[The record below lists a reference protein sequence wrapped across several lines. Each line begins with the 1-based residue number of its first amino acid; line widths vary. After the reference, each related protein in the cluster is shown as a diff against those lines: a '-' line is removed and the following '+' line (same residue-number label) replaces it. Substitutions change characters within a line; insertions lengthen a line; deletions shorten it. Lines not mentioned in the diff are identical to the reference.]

1 MSSDTQIDNKIK
13 ILSNKLNL
21 GNFDEVINDA
31 IILLKKNK
39 HQVIFNIL
47 CLAYQSKGQNKEAE
61 KIMNEALQLN
71 PNNPYFLNNMGITQ
85 HKLGNFKV
93 AEEYFLKGLKL
104 VPNYINILNNIG
116 NLKKD
121 LDQPYEALDYYNKS
135 LAINPKVIQT
145 LFNISLCHQS
155 LGNFEESKKYLND
168 LLTIDPRSTVAD
180 RLLSSMIKYK
190 EEDAHL
196 DKMEKK
202 ISEQKFDDIQLAN
215 LYFAIAKAKEDLKK
229 YDESFL
235 NYTKGNDILKKKSNF
250 NIEIEKKNFENIK
263 KIYLNII
270 KYPKIERSRKLIF
283 IVGMPRSGTSLIEQI
298 LSSHKKVYG
307 GGELVFLKEIIENKF
322 LLNTNSKLFNTLES
336 SQKIFEDAFNEY
348 ITKISEINS
357 SHEVF
362 TDKSPLNFRYIG
374 FIKKLFPNSKIINCN
389 RNSLDVCWS
398 NFKNFFGESLPFT
411 NNLYDLANYYKIYE
425 DLIEFW
431 KKKLPNEI
439 YEMEYYQLIHSP
451 EKEIRKLLSFCE
463 LDWDENCMK
472 HEKNT
477 KTIKTASHSQARQPI
492 NKTGLKTFEPFKD
505 YLKEISKILQN

>member
-1 MSSDTQIDNKIK
+1 MSSDTHIDKKIK

-39 HQVIFNIL
+39 HQIIFNIL
-47 CLAYQSKGQNKEAE
+47 CLAYQSKGKNKEAE

-85 HKLGNFKV
+85 HKLGNFKA

-121 LDQPYEALDYYNKS
+121 LDQPYEAIDYYKKS

-145 LFNISLCHQS
+145 LINISICYQS
-155 LGNFEESKKYLND
+155 LGNFDEAKKYLND
-168 LLTIDPRSTVAD
+168 LLAIDPRYTIAD
-180 RLLSSMIKYK
+180 RLISSMTKYK
-190 EEDAHL
+190 DKDPHL
-196 DKMEKK
+196 DQMEKK
-202 ISEQKFDDIQLAN
+202 ISELKLNDIQLAN
-215 LYFAIAKAKEDLKK
+215 LYFSIAKANEDLKK
-229 YDESFL
+229 YDQSFQ
-235 NYTKGNDILKKKSNF
+235 NYSKGNDILKKKSNF
-250 NIEIEKKNFENIK
+250 NIETEKKNFENIK
-263 KIYLNII
+263 KIYSDTVEYS
-270 KYPKIERSRKLIF
+270 KKEKSRKLIF

-307 GGELVFLKEIIENKF
+307 GGELVFMKEIIKSKF
-322 LLNTNSKLFNTLES
+322 LLNTNNKIIKTLKF
-336 SQKIFEDAFNEY
+336 SQEIFEEAHDEY
-348 ITKISEINS
+348 ITKISQINNS
-357 SHEVF
+357 YEVF

-374 FIKKLFPNSKIINCN
+374 FIKKIFPNSKIINCN
-389 RNSLDVCWS
+389 RNSLDICWS

-411 NNLYDLANYYKIYE
+411 NNLYDLANYYKIYN
-425 DLIEFW
+425 DLIKFW

-439 YEMEYYQLIHSP
+439 YEMDYNQLINNP
-451 EKEIRKLLSFCE
+451 EKEIKKILSFCD
-463 LDWDENCMK
+463 LNWDENCMK
-472 HEKNT
+472 HDKNT
-477 KTIKTASHSQARQPI
+477 KTIKTASSSQARQPI

-505 YLKEISKILQN
+505 YLKEISEILQN

>member
-1 MSSDTQIDNKIK
+1 
-13 ILSNKLNL
+13 
-21 GNFDEVINDA
+21 
-31 IILLKKNK
+31 
-39 HQVIFNIL
+39 
-47 CLAYQSKGQNKEAE
+47 
-61 KIMNEALQLN
+61 
-71 PNNPYFLNNMGITQ
+71 
-85 HKLGNFKV
+85 
-93 AEEYFLKGLKL
+93 
-104 VPNYINILNNIG
+104 ILNNIG

-135 LAINPKVIQT
+135 LAINPKIIQT

-168 LLTIDPRSTVAD
+168 LLTIDPRSTFAD
-180 RLLSSMIKYK
+180 RLLSSMVKYK

-202 ISEQKFDDIQLAN
+202 ISEQKLDDIQLAN

-250 NIEIEKKNFENIK
+250 NIEIEKNNFENIK

-463 LDWDENCMK
+463 LDWDE
-472 HEKNT
+472 
-477 KTIKTASHSQARQPI
+477 
-492 NKTGLKTFEPFKD
+492 
-505 YLKEISKILQN
+505 